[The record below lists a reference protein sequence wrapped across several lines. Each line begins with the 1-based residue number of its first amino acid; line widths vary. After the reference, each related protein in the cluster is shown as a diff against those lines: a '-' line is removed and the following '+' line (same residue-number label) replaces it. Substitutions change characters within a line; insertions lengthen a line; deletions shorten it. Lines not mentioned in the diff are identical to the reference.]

1 MQIRNTIIF
10 TVYTVFTV
18 GLSIVLTNPFYEGFI
33 LFTWFIVLIGAIKRL
48 LDRFADEKV
57 RHQQTLNYH
66 LDREKKRHDADTL
79 RLKRL
84 VQTLGSGVLLIDPN
98 EIIQIANET
107 FYHTFKLNDL
117 IGQSYHSIKVI
128 EPLYQKIN
136 ESMTTEHFSR
146 SQVQLDE
153 YVYDLIM
160 TPLLEADTFKGL
172 LVLITDITS
181 LKTAEQFQKQF
192 TADVSHELKTPLSA
206 LIGITEILKNQEV
219 DKATQKEFVEL
230 IHEEAI
236 RLELMIKD
244 LLTISKMDRL
254 DYELKKS
261 QTSVTKMVKDA
272 TSLLKKPIEE
282 KGLTLSVNVE
292 DDDILV
298 DRNRIH
304 QVLINLIK
312 NAMAYTDE
320 GSITIT
326 GSTEQNE
333 YVFTIEDTGIG
344 IAKNHQ
350 PFVFKRF
357 YRIDEARG
365 RDSGGSGLGLSITK
379 NVILKHGGSIDVS
392 SEENKGS
399 IFTIRLPK

>member
-10 TVYTVFTV
+10 IVYTVFTV
-18 GLSIVLTNPFYEGFI
+18 GLSIFLTNPFYEGFI

-48 LDRFADEKV
+48 LDRFADAKIQ
-57 RHQQTLNYH
+57 HQQTLNYH

-230 IHEEAI
+230 IHEEAT

-261 QTSVTKMVKDA
+261 QTSVKKLVKDA

-344 IAKNHQ
+344 IAKIHQ

>member
-230 IHEEAI
+230 IHEEAT

-261 QTSVTKMVKDA
+261 QTSVKKLVKDA

-344 IAKNHQ
+344 IAKIHQ

>member
-261 QTSVTKMVKDA
+261 QTSVKKLVKDA